1 MWQLVINGVVQD
13 KEVSIDDIDTTNDNI
28 DFIWID

>member
-1 MWQLVINGVVQD
+1 MWQLVIDGVIQD
-13 KEVSIDDIDTTNDNI
+13 KEISIDDIDITSDNI